1 MCEVQLFADVHPTEG
16 REKVA
21 TAMTRLFPD
30 AVIEGDR
37 RLVGRSRS
45 VETFSERLA
54 KQKIRAAARKIL
66 LRGASGSETRFR
78 LNKQVATAGKVSFS
92 EESHPLGDLHVVI
105 RSQNL
110 QGLIDAIAPVF
121 QEDDR

>member
-1 MCEVQLFADVHPTEG
+1 
-16 REKVA
+16 
-21 TAMTRLFPD
+21 MTRLFPD